1 MKKNTFI
8 FTVGISIVL
17 TTRVYSSTVLAETF
31 TTESDTYTV
40 QNEDMTKF
48 ELLQGPHS
56 FHQSAIYPKVNHKP
70 Y

>member
-48 ELLQGPHS
+48 ENMDKEKEKEKKESEDLS
-56 FHQSAIYPKVNHKP
+56 DN
-70 Y
+70 